1 MTVVFLNIGV
11 CHMRP
16 MVVIIFKGYICFR
29 LKREMARKSITLE
42 ITTPSVTVKS
52 AAFEMLRIV
61 GMMGRA
67 EI

>member
-1 MTVVFLNIGV
+1 MVFLNIGF
-11 CHMRP
+11 CHMSL
-16 MVVIIFKGYICFR
+16 MVRVIFKGYICFL

-52 AAFEMLRIV
+52 VAFEILRIV
-61 GMMGRA
+61 GIMGRA